1 MKNSKTT
8 SEQKGGF
15 RYSVGFGRHG
25 YWSNNTGPD
34 AVHKRLFGR
43 KGERG
48 WEIAVSL
55 HAFGVSS
62 STNSLER
69 DNRTFREELNVTN
82 ESLGISSRKKPHL
95 LVFADA
101 LFSVMLKND
110 SLSVAA
116 ETFEN
121 IPIIKPSELTNASN
135 FALEPIQTLCHVN
148 DGLFACN
155 QRSKTG
161 ESADIDKTTALKVIQ
176 LWDTGPRT
184 YNDVKLMGRVRFI
197 TPYSCFPDEEFAA
210 HQWAYQQIGVRNKLR
225 AEGVQLPML
234 YDPKKE
240 QMQQK
245 KRGRTRDHKR
255 RKGRMFKGYWQRN
268 KTPTLKTI
276 RAVQSH
282 KEQQLQQ
289 RPVCPIC
296 RRECK
301 SNAGLLIHFRSHT
314 KNGAKSK

>member
-1 MKNSKTT
+1 M
-8 SEQKGGF
+8 
-15 RYSVGFGRHG
+15 
-25 YWSNNTGPD
+25 
-34 AVHKRLFGR
+34 HKRLFGR

-69 DNRTFREELNVTN
+69 DNRTFREELNVIY
-82 ESLGISSRKKPHL
+82 ESMGISSRKKPHL

-110 SLSVAA
+110 SLNVAA

-121 IPIIKPSELTNASN
+121 IPIVEPSDLTNASN

-161 ESADIDKTTALKVIQ
+161 ESADIDNTTALKVIQ
-176 LWDTGPRT
+176 LWGTGPRN
-184 YNDVKLMGRVRFI
+184 YNDVNLMGRVRFI
-197 TPYSCFPDEEFAA
+197 TPYSCFPDGEFAA

-225 AEGVQLPML
+225 ANFQNFTTLKRPTQ
-234 YDPKKE
+234 KKE
-240 QMQQK
+240 R
-245 KRGRTRDHKR
+245 KRERPQTA
-255 RKGRMFKGYWQRN
+255 KGQDVQR
-268 KTPTLKTI
+268 
-276 RAVQSH
+276 
-282 KEQQLQQ
+282 
-289 RPVCPIC
+289 
-296 RRECK
+296 
-301 SNAGLLIHFRSHT
+301 LLAT
-314 KNGAKSK
+314 Q